1 MVSIDAPAPAGLRLA
16 ASAGWA
22 HRRVGAESLE
32 LFHRCPSADLPQGRD
47 GAGRNAIDTNE
58 RQILFRF
65 VFIRPR
71 ASGGFRS
78 SFEARKSNVR
88 HLHWERGRGDRSHP
102 QTSSPSL
109 GERKISAGGSPF
121 DGLLV

>member
-1 MVSIDAPAPAGLRLA
+1 MVSTDAPAPAGLRLA

-47 GAGRNAIDTNE
+47 GAGRNAIDTDE
-58 RQILFRF
+58 RPILLRF

-71 ASGGFRS
+71 ASGVSEVHLRRVKATYDIFIGK
-78 SFEARKSNVR
+78 EAEVIETIHR
-88 HLHWERGRGDRSHP
+88 HHRLR
-102 QTSSPSL
+102 L
-109 GERKISAGGSPF
+109 GNGK
-121 DGLLV
+121 